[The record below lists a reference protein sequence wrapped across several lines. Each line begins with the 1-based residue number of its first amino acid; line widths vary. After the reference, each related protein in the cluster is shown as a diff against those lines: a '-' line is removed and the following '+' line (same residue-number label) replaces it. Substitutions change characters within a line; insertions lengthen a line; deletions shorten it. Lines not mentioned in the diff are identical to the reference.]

1 MYISELTFTVDR
13 RGSIKI
19 PAPVLEKMGLFSGD
33 HIRVA
38 YLTQD
43 GSANTFREFMLL
55 PDTIKESEA
64 AEDDAIRIPVQLV
77 EQANIPSDADL
88 QIACLDGALVIFR
101 DAGLHPEDLQPV
113 LEGLQAVEDLTSI
126 LPGDAQL
133 TLLQLEQVIRTIQ
146 EGAEANE

>member
-19 PAPVLEKMGLFSGD
+19 PTSVLEKMGLFSGD

-43 GSANTFREFMLL
+43 GAVNTFREFLLL
-55 PDTIKESEA
+55 PDTIGETET
-64 AEDDAIRIPVQLV
+64 EEDAIRIPARLM

-88 QIACLDGALVIFR
+88 QIACLDGALVICR
-101 DAGLHPEDLQPV
+101 DTGLQSEELWSV
-113 LEGLQAVEDLTSI
+113 LEGLQTAEHMTSK
-126 LPGDAQL
+126 LPEDAQQA
-133 TLLQLEQVIRTIQ
+133 LQELERSLHAIQ
-146 EGAEANE
+146 EGAETNE